1 MKKTIALLISAL
13 FLAQN
18 PVFIYAAQAAV
29 VKSVRVSSESVY
41 ITTDKPVRYKAFTM
55 SDPPRLIVELDDS
68 RLKTLEEIP
77 VNSVFIRKVR
87 TGQFKTS
94 PVSVSRIVLELTQKA
109 VYDIT
114 QKGTEM
120 VVVIG
125 GKFNPKKYDLKDAP
139 AAVQP
144 SAAEPESVKVI
155 APSPPGAAPSFTGPP
170 ASRPADRP
178 RDSA

>member
-1 MKKTIALLISAL
+1 MKNDSFAHKRSFPGAE
-13 FLAQN
+13 

-41 ITTDKPVRYKAFTM
+41 ITTDKPVKYRAFTM
-55 SDPPRLIVELDDS
+55 SDPPKLIVERDDA

-77 VNSVFIRKVR
+77 VNSVFIRRVR

-114 QKGTEM
+114 QKGSELM
-120 VVVIG
+120 VVLG
-125 GKFNPKKYDLKDAP
+125 GKISAPKPALKDAP
-139 AAVQP
+139 AAAKP
-144 SAAEPESVKVI
+144 
-155 APSPPGAAPSFTGPP
+155 AAPEGVK
-170 ASRPADRP
+170 
-178 RDSA
+178 